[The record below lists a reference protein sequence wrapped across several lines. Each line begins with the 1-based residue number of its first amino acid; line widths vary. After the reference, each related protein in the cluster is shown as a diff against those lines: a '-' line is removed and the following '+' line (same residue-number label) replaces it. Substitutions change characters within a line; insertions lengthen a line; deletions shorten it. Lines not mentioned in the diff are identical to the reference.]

1 MKLKMKISKPIKAL
15 LICLTLML
23 VACVGAVAVIRFSNS
38 DQEYYMKHHFVKRRV
53 VENIT
58 GVRFP
63 RYKVVNWSEERIC
76 FGRRPEQA
84 YVFSLEFNKM
94 PDEAFCKM
102 LDEKFE
108 SFERGRYGFSA
119 IWGNGIKAP
128 KGESDKDDINF
139 SVTVERDSK
148 TFQIRAGRW

>member
-1 MKLKMKISKPIKAL
+1 MKNETFKKRLRIVLFL
-15 LICLTLML
+15 LSPMVL
-23 VACVGAVAVIRFSNS
+23 VVLAMATFWGCSNYS
-38 DQEYYMKHHFVKRRV
+38 DYYMKHHFVKRRV

-94 PDEAFCKM
+94 PDEAFYKM

-108 SFERGRYGFSA
+108 SFEPGRYGFSA
-119 IWGNGIKAP
+119 IWGNGIEAP